1 MKKIALLLIAALCSL
16 TASAQ
21 SLNDID
27 FEQLKKLQV
36 AQAAITSLY
45 VDTVDQK
52 KLAEDAIRGM
62 LKELDPHSSYSNPE
76 ETKKLNEPLE
86 GSFEGIGVQFNMVED
101 TLVVI

>member
-16 TASAQ
+16 AASAQ

-62 LKELDPHSSYSNPE
+62 LKELDTHSSYSNPE
-76 ETKKLNEPLE
+76 ETKKLNEPL
-86 GSFEGIGVQFNMVED
+86 GVFRY
-101 TLVVI
+101 

>member
-36 AQAAITSLY
+36 AQAAITSL
-45 VDTVDQK
+45 
-52 KLAEDAIRGM
+52 
-62 LKELDPHSSYSNPE
+62 
-76 ETKKLNEPLE
+76 
-86 GSFEGIGVQFNMVED
+86 
-101 TLVVI
+101 